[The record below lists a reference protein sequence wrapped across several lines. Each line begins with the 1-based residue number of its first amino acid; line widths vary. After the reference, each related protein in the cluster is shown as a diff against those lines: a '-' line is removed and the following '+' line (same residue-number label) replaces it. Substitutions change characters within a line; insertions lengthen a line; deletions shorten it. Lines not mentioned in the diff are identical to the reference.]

1 MDTLD
6 PDRPTRIHHLDRL
19 PKGLLDCPV
28 NRLDT
33 LLDGPT
39 LIRLRGERQPPLFVS
54 VLLHGNE
61 VSGFLALQILLRDFH
76 EKNLPL
82 PRDLW
87 IFVGN
92 VEAARYGVRRLPG
105 QPDYNR
111 IWAGGEHPE
120 CRMAEQLLEEL
131 SSQPLFAALDV
142 HNNSGRNPI
151 YGCVNRLEPRY
162 LNIAR
167 KLSSTLVYFTEP
179 HEVLGMALSRL
190 CPTATL
196 ECGISGLPEGINR
209 VVRLVNELMAEDE
222 ISDAALV
229 DDDLHVFHTVARIT
243 VDPTAS
249 LGFGQQTRRYDLCF
263 PEELES
269 LNFRYLPAD
278 TLLGWQAPGSPE
290 LIVTDNDGRDV
301 RQDYIHYDNERIL
314 TRRPCLLSMLTA
326 DITVI
331 HQDCLCY
338 IMEPYPLQT

>member
-6 PDRPTRIHHLDRL
+6 PDRPTQIKHLDRL
-19 PKGLLDCPV
+19 PKGFLDCPV

-76 EKNLPL
+76 EKNLTL

-92 VEAARYGVRRLPG
+92 IEAARYGVRRLPG

-111 IWAGGEHPE
+111 IWAGGDHPE
-120 CRMAEQLLEEL
+120 CLMAQQLLDEL
-131 SSQPLFAALDV
+131 SSQPLFAALDI

-151 YGCVNRLEPRY
+151 YGCVNRLDRQY

-167 KLSSTLVYFTEP
+167 KLSNTLVYFTEP

-209 VVRLVNELMAEDE
+209 VVRLMNELLAEDE

-229 DDDLHVFHTVARIT
+229 GDDLNVFHTVARIT

-249 LGFGQQTRRYDLCF
+249 LGFGEQTRRYDLCF
-263 PEELES
+263 PEVLES
-269 LNFRYLPAD
+269 LNFRYLPAG
-278 TLLGWQAPGSPE
+278 TLLGWQAPGSPG
-290 LIVTDNDGRDV
+290 LIVTDNDGSEV
-301 RQDYIHYDNERIL
+301 YQHYIRHDNDRIL
-314 TRRPCLLSMLTA
+314 LRRPCLLSMLTA

-338 IMEPYPLQT
+338 IMEPYPLER